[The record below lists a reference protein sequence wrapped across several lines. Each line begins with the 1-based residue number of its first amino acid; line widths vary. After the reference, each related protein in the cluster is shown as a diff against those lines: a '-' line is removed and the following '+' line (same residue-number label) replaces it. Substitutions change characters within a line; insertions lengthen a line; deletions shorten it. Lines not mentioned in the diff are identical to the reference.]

1 MNQASEA
8 TMNLLARARRLK
20 ALGILGMNCRN
31 TECILD
37 RNPRANFP
45 LVDDKQ
51 RMHELCRSI
60 GVLTPNLYGM
70 VPSHSTLR
78 QLPRLVAGRD
88 SFVIKPN
95 CGAGGRGVM
104 VLAEREGDVFLR
116 QNGQRLSSSDLI
128 QHVSGII
135 SGLFSL
141 GGRPDKALLQQRV
154 IHHAEFDRISYQGTA
169 DARIVVYRDLPLMAM
184 LRLPTKLSDGRANLH
199 QGAIGAG
206 VDLATGR
213 TIHAV
218 LRNRAILQH
227 PDTGI
232 SVIGFQVPFW
242 PQILDIASRVSRATG
257 LGYVGVDLVI
267 DREQGPMVL
276 EANARPGLAIQIAN
290 RSGLIPRLQM
300 IDRQLA

>member
-1 MNQASEA
+1 
-8 TMNLLARARRLK
+8 
-20 ALGILGMNCRN
+20 MNCRN

-37 RNPRANFP
+37 HNPRANYP
-45 LVDDKQ
+45 QVDDKK
-51 RMHELCRSI
+51 RMHDFCRSI

-70 VPSHSTLR
+70 IPSHSTLR

-104 VLAEREGDVFLR
+104 VIARNEADAFVR
-116 QNGQRLSSSDLI
+116 QNGQKLSLSDLT
-128 QHVSGII
+128 QQVSGII

-154 IHHAEFDRISYQGTA
+154 VHHAEFDRISYQGAA
-169 DARIVVYRDLPLMAM
+169 DVRIVVYRDQPLMAM
-184 LRLPTKLSDGRANLH
+184 LRLPTQVSSGRANLH

-206 VDLATGR
+206 VDLDTGR
-213 TIHAV
+213 TVHAV
-218 LRNRAILQH
+218 LRNRAVVQH
-227 PDTGI
+227 PDTGA
-232 SVIGFQVPFW
+232 SLVGFQVPFW
-242 PQILDIASRVSRATG
+242 PQILDIAVRVSRAAG

-290 RSGLIPRLQM
+290 RAGLVPRIQM
-300 IDRQLA
+300 IDQKLDVSH